1 MSNSSEVKLKQ
12 NVGEPMMR
20 SSGCVRTASCIFA
33 AVAKIFSAVRRY
45 PSLP

>member
-20 SSGCVRTASCIFA
+20 SSGCERTASCIAA
-33 AVAKIFSAVRRY
+33 AVEKIASALAR
-45 PSLP
+45 